1 MLVRL
6 NRRGPE
12 FGGFLEEKSSLALHF
27 KFLRPES
34 WGRCDLLATGKATL
48 LKASK
53 FQKAQT
59 TTATV
64 HQGNNRDAQLTRSGL
79 YGQASI
85 LQGEMHL

>member
-27 KFLRPES
+27 KFLRPEL
-34 WGRCDLLATGKATL
+34 WGRCDLLETGKATL

-53 FQKAQT
+53 FRKAQT
-59 TTATV
+59 TTAT
-64 HQGNNRDAQLTRSGL
+64 DTRNGL